1 MTNFTVNYLTILD
14 RMADNIR
21 LKDDRLIDEDM
32 F

>member
-14 RMADNIR
+14 RMTDNIR